1 MSLRRNILAS
11 YLSQGY
17 VTVISIVT
25 MPFYLRYLG
34 AEAYGLVGFFAML
47 QAWFMLL
54 DMGLSPTLARET
66 ARFKGNALDADDY
79 RSFVRALEAL
89 FLVVALLGGGLLFL
103 GAGPMAHDWL
113 KVSTIPY
120 VVVERALQ
128 VMALIVAL
136 RWMSGLYRSIA
147 SGSERLV
154 WLAGFGSAVATVRF
168 VGVLLVL
175 EYVSATITA
184 FFWYQLAI
192 ACVELAV
199 LMGYAA
205 RQVPAR
211 SHARSLWSS
220 FAVVRPMVKFSLSLA
235 FTSSVWIFV
244 TQTDKLILSRI
255 LPLADY
261 GYFTLAVLVAGGV
274 MAISGPVS
282 SALLPRMARLEAEQD
297 RRGLVDVYRR
307 STQLVVAVSASASVT
322 LALGAQTLL
331 YAWTGDRSLAAQASP
346 VLVPYA
352 LGNGILAVAAF
363 PYYLQ
368 YAKGNLRMH
377 LIGNVL
383 FVVLLIPL
391 IVWAAGAYGGVGAG
405 YVWLLTNALYLLAW
419 TPLVHRHLHVPLNRP
434 WFARDIAAI
443 AVPVAVAGF
452 AMSAA
457 LPADGDRWVSGAN
470 IAALFA
476 ATVLVG
482 AASTTRGWATVKA
495 YAASLDAAAA
505 WTGRRF
511 RG

>member
-11 YLSQGY
+11 YVSQGY
-17 VTVISIVT
+17 VTLISIVT

-89 FLVVALLGGGLLFL
+89 FLVVALIGGGLLFL
-103 GAGPMAHDWL
+103 GADHLAHDWL
-113 KVSTIPY
+113 NVSTISY
-120 VVVERALQ
+120 AVVERALQ

-154 WLAGFGSAVATVRF
+154 WLAGFQAAVATVRF
-168 VGVLLVL
+168 IGVLLVL
-175 EYVSATITA
+175 EYLSATITA

-192 ACVELAV
+192 AGLELVV
-199 LMGYAA
+199 LVGYAA
-205 RQVPAR
+205 RQLPPR
-211 SHARSLWSS
+211 SAERSLWSS

-235 FTSSVWIFV
+235 FTSSVWIFI
-244 TQTDKLILSRI
+244 TQTDKLILSKI

-282 SALLPRMARLEAEQD
+282 SALMPRMARLEAEQD

-307 STQLVVAVSASASVT
+307 STQLVVAVSASASIT
-322 LALGAQTLL
+322 LALGAHALL
-331 YAWTGDRSLAAQASP
+331 YAWTGDHLLASHASP

-352 LGNGILAVAAF
+352 LGNGILAVSAF

-377 LIGNVL
+377 LIGNLL

-419 TPLVHRHLHVPLNRP
+419 TPLVHRYLQVPLNRP
-434 WFARDIAAI
+434 WFGRDIAAI
-443 AVPVAVAGF
+443 AVPVAAAGL
-452 AMSAA
+452 A
-457 LPADGDRWVSGAN
+457 LSSLLPWDGDRWVSCAN
-470 IAALFA
+470 VAALFA
-476 ATVLVG
+476 VTVLVG
-482 AASTTRGWATVKA
+482 AASTTRGWMNIRA
-495 YAASLDAAAA
+495 YAASHEGAAA
-505 WTGRRF
+505 WTGRRW